1 MRLLQQKLDYIVD
14 TEDSAKELMEKFR
27 TNATKEGYTIK
38 KASYE
43 RKDKKSK
50 GEIIATVFV
59 VTIVQVFSSL
69 WEDVE

>member
-27 TNATKEGYTIK
+27 ANAAKEGYTIK

-69 WEDVE
+69 WEDFE

>member
-27 TNATKEGYTIK
+27 ANATKEGYTIK